1 MGISEKHIQYKK
13 ENQFYILLVTIGI
26 LSLVAFVIISLC
38 VGNYKTSISEVFN
51 ALFYPDKHPQV
62 YNIVILSRL
71 PRLLGAILVGAVLS
85 VSGLVYQEIFANKM
99 ASPDLLG
106 VSSGAGVGASIA
118 IYYQIPFVFV
128 GFFSFSGGVIAVFF
142 TILIAKLF
150 SETRNKSIT
159 LILSGI
165 IVGGFMNSL
174 IGLFKYLANDTQ
186 LSSITFWL
194 MGGFYNITYEQLLLG
209 IPIIVAG
216 ISVLMLLRWKVVLL
230 KNGDDDAQL
239 HGINSKITRLLIVC
253 VTTIITS
260 IAICMSGTISWIGL
274 AVPNLIRIIVKNDG
288 KKLMPLC
295 LIYGALIM
303 VVCDLIARTLVNTE
317 IPVGIIAGIIGT
329 LIFVFI
335 LIVQK
340 RKRND

>member
-194 MGGFYNITYEQLLLG
+194 MGGFYNITYEQLLFG

>member
-194 MGGFYNITYEQLLLG
+194 MGGFYNITYEQLLFG

-340 RKRND
+340 RKHND